1 MVSYLVK
8 KYSVSI
14 DYYDEGEPKPDGKR
28 PLTKRIIKKRKKEG
42 RRQRR
47 ILKRTLGRTSWR
59 RHLKG
64 IYDRYDFG
72 CWMIR
77 HVCDYSS
84 IWIRCLVP
92 SWHKL
97 VQTSQMAVLPYIV
110 PIPPPRSGEGIKGM
124 DFVRLSGCNISC
136 PGYN

>member
-8 KYSVSI
+8 KYPVSI

-64 IYDRYDFG
+64 IYDR
-72 CWMIR
+72 
-77 HVCDYSS
+77 
-84 IWIRCLVP
+84 
-92 SWHKL
+92 
-97 VQTSQMAVLPYIV
+97 
-110 PIPPPRSGEGIKGM
+110 
-124 DFVRLSGCNISC
+124 
-136 PGYN
+136 